1 MKATTNIALFPTWS
15 PGAAAAASPA
25 ADLPIAGPFKVL
37 WIQTAPGGS
46 AIPMRLGR
54 DRKKPLLWGDGYGNF
69 GLTHIQKGH
78 IGPSADW
85 SSERGMA
92 GQVRRAVETPNGTFP
107 DLYTPF
113 FMHYV
118 RCDEYVVLGIHVR
131 VTVEVVVDTRV
142 LPDGLPLGVKTGWQT
157 VEFF

>member
-1 MKATTNIALFPTWS
+1 
-15 PGAAAAASPA
+15 
-25 ADLPIAGPFKVL
+25 
-37 WIQTAPGGS
+37 
-46 AIPMRLGR
+46 MRLGR